1 MQEVKQMLETTKA
14 VADFGV
20 LIVIAGIFLYFYI
33 TDKRSWQKS
42 QEKQFDRSN
51 EINDKLTNII
61 NNQGSRLDL
70 HEASLDKHSAESTHR
85 FEDLNAKIDKIDG
98 KMETLQATT
107 NELATKEMAED
118 IKAELKS
125 LKR

>member
-1 MQEVKQMLETTKA
+1 MLETTKA

-42 QEKQFDRSN
+42 QDKQFERSN
-51 EINDKLTNII
+51 EINDKLTDII
-61 NNQGSRLDL
+61 AKNTYRLDI
-70 HEASLDKHSAESTHR
+70 HESSLDKHSAESAHR

-107 NELATKEMAED
+107 KELVTKEMAED

>member
-1 MQEVKQMLETTKA
+1 MLETTKA

-20 LIVIAGIFLYFYI
+20 LVVIAGLFLYFYI

-61 NNQGSRLDL
+61 DNQSSRLDL
-70 HEASLDKHSAESTHR
+70 HEASLDKHSADSAHR

-107 NELATKEMAED
+107 NELVTKEMAED

>member
-1 MQEVKQMLETTKA
+1 MIILLETTKA
-14 VADFGV
+14 VADFGI
-20 LIVIAGIFLYFYI
+20 LIVIAGLFLYFYI

-61 NNQGSRLDL
+61 DNQSSRLDL
-70 HEASLDKHSAESTHR
+70 HEASLEKHSVESAHR

-107 NELATKEMAED
+107 NELVTKEMAED

>member
-1 MQEVKQMLETTKA
+1 MLETTKA
-14 VADFGV
+14 IADFGL
-20 LIVIAGIFLYFYI
+20 LIVIAGLFLYFYI

-42 QEKQFDRSN
+42 QDKQFERSN
-51 EINDKLTNII
+51 EINDKLANII
-61 NNQGSRLDL
+61 ASNTSRLDM
-70 HEASLDKHSAESTHR
+70 HENSLDKHSVESAHR
-85 FEDLNAKIDKIDG
+85 FEDLNSKIDKIDS

-107 NELATKEMAED
+107 NELVTKEMAED

>member
-1 MQEVKQMLETTKA
+1 MLETTKA

-20 LIVIAGIFLYFYI
+20 LIVIAGLFLYFYI

-51 EINDKLTNII
+51 EINDKLTSII
-61 NNQGSRLDL
+61 DNQSSRLDL
-70 HEASLDKHSAESTHR
+70 HEASLDKHSTDSARR
-85 FEDLNAKIDKIDG
+85 FENLNSKIDKIDN
-98 KMETLQATT
+98 KMDTLQATT
-107 NELATKEMAED
+107 NELVTKEMAED
-118 IKAELKS
+118 IKEELKS

>member
-1 MQEVKQMLETTKA
+1 MLETTKA
-14 VADFGV
+14 VADFGI

-42 QEKQFDRSN
+42 QDKQFDRSN
-51 EINDKLTNII
+51 EINDKLTSII
-61 NNQGSRLDL
+61 DNQSARLDL
-70 HEASLDKHSAESTHR
+70 HEASLDKHSVESANR
-85 FEDLNAKIDKIDG
+85 FENLNAKIDKIDE

-107 NELATKEMAED
+107 NELVTKEMAED